1 MSNGMVLLVFSD
13 TEKEKGKEE
22 DIAASCGVENL
33 HFGKRQITERK
44 SAAISYFLCVCVC
57 HLDPSSYF
65 LAKLAKK
72 RRRKSGN

>member
-44 SAAISYFLCVCVC
+44 SAAISYFLCVC
-57 HLDPSSYF
+57 HLDPSSYS

>member
-44 SAAISYFLCVCVC
+44 SAAISYFLCVCVSFG
-57 HLDPSSYF
+57 PFF
-65 LAKLAKK
+65 LLF
-72 RRRKSGN
+72 G